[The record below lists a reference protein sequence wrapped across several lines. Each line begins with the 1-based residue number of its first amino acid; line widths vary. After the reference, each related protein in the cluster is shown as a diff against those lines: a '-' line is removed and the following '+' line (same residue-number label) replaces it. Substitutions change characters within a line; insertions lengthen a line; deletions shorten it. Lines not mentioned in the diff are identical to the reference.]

1 MSASQGQGA
10 TSPLP
15 PVPTFTTPSP
25 FPPLLTEGVDGPYVG
40 RVDPQAQQVAPLL
53 RVLCN
58 QRGRFDSQYATRRQ
72 RNQPDMLYFE
82 SVFPAACTGAGS
94 PTSSDS
100 NESLRCKFVQLCLH
114 RSQTCGCGT
123 GRVRW

>member
-58 QRGRFDSQYATRRQ
+58 QRGRFDSQCATRRQ
-72 RNQPDMLYFE
+72 RNQPEMLSF
-82 SVFPAACTGAGS
+82 
-94 PTSSDS
+94 
-100 NESLRCKFVQLCLH
+100 
-114 RSQTCGCGT
+114 
-123 GRVRW
+123 